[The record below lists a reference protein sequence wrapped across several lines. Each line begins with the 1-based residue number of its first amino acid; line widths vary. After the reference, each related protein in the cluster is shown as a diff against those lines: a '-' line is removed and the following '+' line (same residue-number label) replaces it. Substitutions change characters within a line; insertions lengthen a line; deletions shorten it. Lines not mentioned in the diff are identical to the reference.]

1 METFITLWH
10 FCGAQQRVCNYC
22 KVLKA
27 QHAVWEEKKKQRGTF
42 HGNKSADL
50 HKTQNNSA
58 GTPKNFSTFCYSSVV
73 FVSKSLNLPLPFC
86 SPDYPKIDRVKKKK
100 RQRDVKT
107 HLTDCN
113 SVSST
118 AESRIRKNGTNADC
132 TKTSVRIFKSH
143 WNLKL
148 K

>member
-27 QHAVWEEKKKQRGTF
+27 QHAVWEQKKKQRGTF
-42 HGNKSADL
+42 YGNKSADL

-100 RQRDVKT
+100 DSATWKLTSPIVTVCPPQQR
-107 HLTDCN
+107 
-113 SVSST
+113 
-118 AESRIRKNGTNADC
+118 AESE
-132 TKTSVRIFKSH
+132 KTALTRTVPKPQCAYL
-143 WNLKL
+143 NPTET
-148 K
+148 